1 MGSWPVIKDLIGFC
15 FLLFF
20 HPEMLL
26 ADGWTTIETPQPW
39 CKIEGRPHHP
49 TWTPHPSLF
58 ELKETTFFVPES
70 HQTILLHPITPHVS
84 LVSCQFPRLEAS
96 QNTCL
101 GSGDHYPSLIIM
113 FLFFPFVYRSVKVF
127 FSCKVQALEEFILFS
142 LELVRKNYEK
152 RSVEWGGVRTG
163 WDERIIGTNLFS

>member
-1 MGSWPVIKDLIGFC
+1 MV
-15 FLLFF
+15 
-20 HPEMLL
+20 L
-26 ADGWTTIETPQPW
+26 ADGWTTIERPQPW
-39 CKIEGRPHHP
+39 CQKEGRPHHP
-49 TWTPHPSLF
+49 TWTPPPPHPSLF
-58 ELKETTFFVPES
+58 ELKETTFSSPRATR
-70 HQTILLHPITPHVS
+70 TIHLHPIMPHVS
-84 LVSCQFPRLEAS
+84 LVSCQFPRLEAF

-101 GSGDHYPSLIIM
+101 GPGDHYPSLIII
-113 FLFFPFVYRSVKVF
+113 FLFFLSSTEVSKFV